1 MPEHHSGRSAI
12 GSTRAP
18 MISSR
23 VGTDDAYLS
32 IREFAALLRVDHKT
46 VRTAIAEGRIPVV
59 RLGRVI
65 RIHRSVLEMLATQA
79 RVATPDGK
87 PHGRST

>member
-1 MPEHHSGRSAI
+1 
-12 GSTRAP
+12 
-18 MISSR
+18 MISSLI
-23 VGTDDAYLS
+23 GSDDPYLT

-46 VRTAIAEGRIPVV
+46 VRTAIGEGRIPVV

-65 RIHRSVLEMLATQA
+65 RIHRSVLETLATQA

>member
-1 MPEHHSGRSAI
+1 
-12 GSTRAP
+12 
-18 MISSR
+18 MISSLI
-23 VGTDDAYLS
+23 GSDDPYLT
-32 IREFAALLRVDHKT
+32 IREFATLLRVDHKT
-46 VRTAIAEGRIPVV
+46 VRTAITEGRIPVV

-65 RIHRSVLEMLATQA
+65 RIHRSVLETLATQA